1 MKVNKKIL
9 LLLPLL
15 VVVFLLLWFAFQPA
29 ASTAE
34 FLHNSVE
41 YSKTSLYEVE
51 SIMLEEGKPSRNT
64 VTEPQLIDFDMKQPM
79 DPAVWFCEA
88 APLTVYVSMK
98 QGSRVRFQTLQ
109 YTENGEERTA
119 DLGRYDIRYVKG
131 KALQESEFFG
141 NTEEQVINIRIRKK
155 AYGRLKTVEPVNRDL
170 KVKAVEISEDEK
182 SYRIRIPYQ
191 DFSAYDYIYTN
202 LKYTFEKDGRK
213 EIYYGEQVLPIHKEF
228 GIDYHVIID

>member
-64 VTEPQLIDFDMKQPM
+64 VTEPRLID
-79 DPAVWFCEA
+79 
-88 APLTVYVSMK
+88 
-98 QGSRVRFQTLQ
+98 
-109 YTENGEERTA
+109 
-119 DLGRYDIRYVKG
+119 
-131 KALQESEFFG
+131 
-141 NTEEQVINIRIRKK
+141 
-155 AYGRLKTVEPVNRDL
+155 
-170 KVKAVEISEDEK
+170 
-182 SYRIRIPYQ
+182 
-191 DFSAYDYIYTN
+191 TN

>member
-15 VVVFLLLWFAFQPA
+15 VVVFLLLWYAFQPA

-64 VTEPQLIDFDMKQPM
+64 VTE
-79 DPAVWFCEA
+79 A
-88 APLTVYVSMK
+88 APLTVYVPMK

-141 NTEEQVINIRIRKK
+141 NTEEQVINIRIRKN

-170 KVKAVEISEDEK
+170 KVKAAEISEDEK

-213 EIYYGEQVLPIHKEF
+213 EIYYGEQVLAIHKEF

>member
-15 VVVFLLLWFAFQPA
+15 VVVFLLLWYAFQPA

-79 DPAVWFCEA
+79 DPAAVSYTH
-88 APLTVYVSMK
+88 LDVYK
-98 QGSRVRFQTLQ
+98 RQG
-109 YTENGEERTA
+109 
-119 DLGRYDIRYVKG
+119 
-131 KALQESEFFG
+131 ALRG
-141 NTEEQVINIRIRKK
+141 W
-155 AYGRLKTVEPVNRDL
+155 
-170 KVKAVEISEDEK
+170 EK
-182 SYRIRIPYQ
+182 RWYPDCSI
-191 DFSAYDYIYTN
+191 
-202 LKYTFEKDGRK
+202 
-213 EIYYGEQVLPIHKEF
+213 
-228 GIDYHVIID
+228 

>member
-15 VVVFLLLWFAFQPA
+15 VVVFLLLWYAFQPA

-79 DPAVWFCEA
+79 DPAVWFCGA
-88 APLTVYVSMK
+88 C
-98 QGSRVRFQTLQ
+98 
-109 YTENGEERTA
+109 
-119 DLGRYDIRYVKG
+119 
-131 KALQESEFFG
+131 
-141 NTEEQVINIRIRKK
+141 
-155 AYGRLKTVEPVNRDL
+155 PVNRL
-170 KVKAVEISEDEK
+170 CAYEAGK
-182 SYRIRIPYQ
+182 SCPFSNTPVYRKRGR
-191 DFSAYDYIYTN
+191 
-202 LKYTFEKDGRK
+202 KDG
-213 EIYYGEQVLPIHKEF
+213 
-228 GIDYHVIID
+228 

>member
-15 VVVFLLLWFAFQPA
+15 VVVFLLLWYAFQPA

-88 APLTVYVSMK
+88 APLTE
-98 QGSRVRFQTLQ
+98 
-109 YTENGEERTA
+109 YTE
-119 DLGRYDIRYVKG
+119 
-131 KALQESEFFG
+131 
-141 NTEEQVINIRIRKK
+141 
-155 AYGRLKTVEPVNRDL
+155 
-170 KVKAVEISEDEK
+170 
-182 SYRIRIPYQ
+182 
-191 DFSAYDYIYTN
+191 
-202 LKYTFEKDGRK
+202 RK
-213 EIYYGEQVLPIHKEF
+213 ETKSGKNDE
-228 GIDYHVIID
+228 

>member
-9 LLLPLL
+9 LILSL
-15 VVVFLLLWFAFQPA
+15 VFAVFLLVWYVFRPV

-41 YSKTSLYEVE
+41 FSRTSLYEVE
-51 SIMLEEGKPSRNT
+51 SIMLEEGDPSRKSIT
-64 VTEPQLIDFDMKQPM
+64 QPRLTDFEIKQPM

-88 APLTVYVSMK
+88 SPFTVYVPMR

-109 YTENGEERTA
+109 YTENGKERTA
-119 DLGRYDIRYVKG
+119 DLGRYDIQYMKG
-131 KALQESEFFG
+131 KGLQESEFFG
-141 NTEEQVINIRIRKK
+141 DAEEQVINIRIRKK

-182 SYRIRIPYQ
+182 SYHIRIPYQ
-191 DFSAYDYIYTN
+191 TFSAYDYIYTN
-202 LKYTFEKDGRK
+202 LKYTFEKNGKK
-213 EIYYGEQVLPIHKEF
+213 EIYYGEQVLPIHKEY
-228 GIDYHVIID
+228 GIGYHMIID

>member
-15 VVVFLLLWFAFQPA
+15 VVVFLLLWYAFQPA

-79 DPAVWFCEA
+79 DRSWVTAEA
-88 APLTVYVSMK
+88 NTAIVSI
-98 QGSRVRFQTLQ
+98 SCFQT
-109 YTENGEERTA
+109 G
-119 DLGRYDIRYVKG
+119 
-131 KALQESEFFG
+131 S
-141 NTEEQVINIRIRKK
+141 
-155 AYGRLKTVEPVNRDL
+155 
-170 KVKAVEISEDEK
+170 
-182 SYRIRIPYQ
+182 
-191 DFSAYDYIYTN
+191 
-202 LKYTFEKDGRK
+202 
-213 EIYYGEQVLPIHKEF
+213 
-228 GIDYHVIID
+228 